1 MSCYQSAVNMT
12 QEKTSVLNSKICM
25 CYRSN
30 LISDKFWLNL
40 VSWFSITLVW
50 SYSLGTKDIEKK
62 IGLKK
67 YYFNLKPHLTS
78 NTYYTKS
85 QYQTLQ

>member
-1 MSCYQSAVNMT
+1 
-12 QEKTSVLNSKICM
+12 M

-40 VSWFSITLVW
+40 VRWLSITLVSC
-50 SYSLGTKDIEKK
+50 SYGTKDIEKK

-67 YYFNLKPHLTS
+67 YYFNLAPHLTS